1 MNNNVLSL
9 LVKNHQGVLARIS
22 GLLSGRGYNVES
34 FTAGPTTDEGLTRIT
49 LVCRGDD
56 TFIDQVKKQLNKI
69 IDVIKVVDLTDR
81 PTVNRELALIKV
93 AVKPGERGELFQIAD
108 VFGAAI
114 KDVGIDSVILE
125 LTGDSSK
132 IDDMVMLLDRSILEL
147 ARSGLVSLE
156 RGRKTK
162 EKNNRRTENG
172 NNQDF

>member
-34 FTAGPTTDEGLTRIT
+34 FTAGPTTGEGLTRIT

-56 TFIDQVKKQLNKI
+56 TFIDQVKKQLHKI

-81 PTVNRELALIKV
+81 PTVSRELALIKV

-132 IDDMVMLLDRSILEL
+132 IDDMVLLLDRSILEL
-147 ARSGLVSLE
+147 ARSGLVSME
-156 RGRKTK
+156 RGRKNK
-162 EKNNRRTENG
+162 DKNNRRMENG
-172 NNQDF
+172 NN